1 MLHSYTRSK
10 VSAEFFIGNLAAFSN
25 EGIRLAYTAKR
36 WQRCPLM
43 MADALVGVN
52 DAIGR

>member
-25 EGIRLAYTAKR
+25 EGIDIAYTAKR
-36 WQRCPLM
+36 WQGCPLM